1 MSVIIHSF
9 TFKIK
14 HILLDVLVCCS
25 IAVYFYEFAR
35 VRRSFLTLSVPVFIR
50 CNYSLASV

>member
-1 MSVIIHSF
+1 MTVIIHSF

-14 HILLDVLVCCS
+14 HILLDVLVSCS